1 MSFNPYAPYGSLA
14 ESTIR
19 VVTYVWG
26 RYGAD
31 CEARQAALEQ
41 TLEQTAPDLVC
52 LVEAWRQG
60 DSTQPGRV
68 AARLGLAHHRFVG
81 EWEQEDWVSGIGL
94 VSRWPMTE
102 PRRRPLRAED
112 GSGFGEAVHVAVAGE
127 RGSIQLFAV
136 MLDYPL
142 DASGLRQHQVR
153 QLVRFI
159 AETVSRRDLVVVC
172 GDFNAG
178 PDSDEIRMLTGR
190 SAPAAPGWC
199 STTPGRWQ
207 AMALPASPGPTAIRW
222 PPSAST
228 PTGAL
233 TTSFPHGHG
242 AAGSATRPAV
252 RCSASEHQGS
262 SRCPTITAKRPTF
275 ATELRAHAGPH
286 AAAMPDPGAPDPGA
300 PGRAGD
306 PGRPGDPGAR
316 GSAGGP
322 WRVEARPGDRPGRY
336 PGARDRPGRD
346 RRGVGT
352 G

>member
-1 MSFNPYAPYGSLA
+1 MSFDPYAPYGPLA

-19 VVTYVWG
+19 VVTWNVWG

-68 AARLGLAHHRFVG
+68 AARLGHAHHRFVG
-81 EWEQEDWVSGIGL
+81 EWEQEDWVSGIGF

-159 AETVSRRDLVVVC
+159 AETASRRDLVVVC

-190 SAPAAPGWC
+190 SAPAAPGMVFYDAWE
-199 STTPGRWQ
+199 
-207 AMALPASPGPTAIRW
+207 
-222 PPSAST
+222 
-228 PTGAL
+228 
-233 TTSFPHGHG
+233 
-242 AAGSATRPAV
+242 V
-252 RCSASEHQGS
+252 
-262 SRCPTITAKRPTF
+262 
-275 ATELRAHAGPH
+275 
-286 AAAMPDPGAPDPGA
+286 
-300 PGRAGD
+300 AGD
-306 PGRPGDPGAR
+306 
-316 GSAGGP
+316 GSAGFTWSNRNPLAAIGL
-322 WRVEARPGDRPGRY
+322 Y
-336 PGARDRPGRD
+336 PD
-346 RRGVGT
+346 RRFDYIFSAWPRRGGVGHPT
-352 G
+352 GCSLLGVRAPGKQQVSDHYGLAADLRY

>member
-1 MSFNPYAPYGSLA
+1 MSFNPYAPYGPLASLM
-14 ESTIR
+14 IR
-19 VVTYVWG
+19 VVTWNVWG

-81 EWEQEDWVSGIGL
+81 DWEQEDWVSGIGF

-153 QLVRFI
+153 QLVQYI
-159 AETVSRRDLVVVC
+159 AETASRRDPIVVC

-190 SAPAAPGWC
+190 SAPAAPGMVFYDAWEVA
-199 STTPGRWQ
+199 GDG
-207 AMALPASPGPTAIRW
+207 SPGFTWSNRNPLAAIGLYPDRRFDYIFSAW
-222 PPSAST
+222 PRRGGVGH
-228 PTGAL
+228 PTGCSLLGVRAPEEQQVSDHYGL
-233 TTSFPHGHG
+233 
-242 AAGSATRPAV
+242 AAD
-252 RCSASEHQGS
+252 
-262 SRCPTITAKRPTF
+262 
-275 ATELRAHAGPH
+275 LR
-286 AAAMPDPGAPDPGA
+286 
-300 PGRAGD
+300 
-306 PGRPGDPGAR
+306 
-316 GSAGGP
+316 
-322 WRVEARPGDRPGRY
+322 Y
-336 PGARDRPGRD
+336 
-346 RRGVGT
+346 
-352 G
+352 

>member
-1 MSFNPYAPYGSLA
+1 MSFDPYAPYGSLV

-19 VVTYVWG
+19 VVTWNVWG

-81 EWEQEDWVSGIGL
+81 DWQQEDWVSGVGF

-102 PRRRPLRAED
+102 PLRRPLRAED

-127 RGSIQLFAV
+127 RGPIQLFAV
-136 MLDYPL
+136 ILDYPL

-153 QLVRFI
+153 QLVQFI
-159 AETVSRRDLVVVC
+159 AETASRRDPIVVC

-190 SAPAAPGWC
+190 SAPAVPGMVFYDAWEVAGDGSPGFTWSNRNPLAAVGLYPDRRFDYIFSAWPRRGGAGHPTGCSLLGVRAPGEQQV
-199 STTPGRWQ
+199 SDH
-207 AMALPASPGPTAIRW
+207 
-222 PPSAST
+222 
-228 PTGAL
+228 
-233 TTSFPHGHG
+233 HGL
-242 AAGSATRPAV
+242 AAD
-252 RCSASEHQGS
+252 
-262 SRCPTITAKRPTF
+262 
-275 ATELRAHAGPH
+275 LR
-286 AAAMPDPGAPDPGA
+286 
-300 PGRAGD
+300 
-306 PGRPGDPGAR
+306 
-316 GSAGGP
+316 
-322 WRVEARPGDRPGRY
+322 Y
-336 PGARDRPGRD
+336 
-346 RRGVGT
+346 
-352 G
+352 

>member
-1 MSFNPYAPYGSLA
+1 MSFNPYAPYGPLT

-19 VVTYVWG
+19 VVTWNVWG

-81 EWEQEDWVSGIGL
+81 EWEQEDWVSGIGF

-142 DASGLRQHQVR
+142 DASALRQHQVR
-153 QLVRFI
+153 QLVQFI
-159 AETVSRRDLVVVC
+159 ADTASRRDLVVVC

-190 SAPAAPGWC
+190 SAPAAPGMVFYDAWE
-199 STTPGRWQ
+199 
-207 AMALPASPGPTAIRW
+207 
-222 PPSAST
+222 
-228 PTGAL
+228 
-233 TTSFPHGHG
+233 
-242 AAGSATRPAV
+242 V
-252 RCSASEHQGS
+252 
-262 SRCPTITAKRPTF
+262 
-275 ATELRAHAGPH
+275 
-286 AAAMPDPGAPDPGA
+286 
-300 PGRAGD
+300 AGD
-306 PGRPGDPGAR
+306 
-316 GSAGGP
+316 GSAGFTWSNRNPLAAIGL
-322 WRVEARPGDRPGRY
+322 Y
-336 PGARDRPGRD
+336 PD
-346 RRGVGT
+346 RRFDYIFSAWPRRGGVGHPT
-352 G
+352 GCSLLGVRAPGEQQVSDHYGLAADLRY